1 MQPRYENG
9 VYRDCKWCHGKGCI
23 SCPEEAQAEYDRQ
36 FPNGPQ
42 PIATFKTDNPQDM
55 ENMKQVFGADAITK
69 AFGPD
74 GNGMEEIMKNLN
86 KL

>member
-1 MQPRYENG
+1 MKPRYENG
-9 VYRDCKWCHGKGCI
+9 VYRDCKWCYGKGCI

-36 FPNGPQ
+36 FPEGPQ

-55 ENMKQVFGADAITK
+55 ENMKQVFGVDVITK

-74 GNGMEEIMKNLN
+74 GNGMEEIMEEEI
-86 KL
+86 